1 MMAKPMKSFELH
13 YPMIKFL
20 IISGIPLFY
29 LGNIRSCDAFRP
41 IARERKDLMDYK
53 LKYVTGRLPF
63 LLVG

>member
-1 MMAKPMKSFELH
+1 MAKPMKSFELH